1 MNRIKLLNAETS
13 NKIAAGEVVERPAS
27 VVKELIENSIDAEA
41 SNISIEIVE
50 GGQKSIR
57 ISDDGNGINPE
68 DVEKAFLPHATSKIT
83 EIEDIYKINTMGF
96 RGEALASIASVSE
109 TILTTKIEELNYGKE
124 VKYQGGL
131 FDYIKET
138 GCSDGTTVEVNNL
151 FYNVPARL
159 KFMKSPQREAALIS
173 DIISRL
179 ALANPDISIK
189 LISGS
194 TKTIHT
200 YGTGVLMD
208 TIRSIYGKTICENIA
223 YFEKHND
230 VASVY
235 GYIGNADISRGSRN
249 NQSIFVNKRYIK
261 NKMITAAV
269 ENAFKSFLTIKKF
282 PFFILFIDIY
292 PELIDVNVHPTK
304 SELKFTDDRL
314 IFKYVFDA
322 VHWAIRENLNNTFHV
337 DFGDSKEAKYAIEA
351 NNIKSNI
358 AEKVQIPIDFKTCYN
373 ENNKIEATSDAR
385 NTSNTSNT
393 NSTQIA
399 SKEPK
404 FEQLKVMGQ
413 FNKTYIICSSSTE
426 LYLIDQ
432 HAAHEKVM
440 FEKYVEQIKNDS
452 IKAQILLTPEVMELS
467 YDDYSYYTEYK
478 ELFSKTGFVIEIFG
492 ENTISIKEVPLVLGN
507 SSVKGLFNEIIDNIK
522 NMGKGKSVE
531 IKYSKIASIACKAA
545 VKGNN
550 VLSEMEMNALVEE
563 LRYLENPFTC
573 PHGRPTIVKITQ
585 NELEKRFKRIQ

>member
-27 VVKELIENSIDAEA
+27 VVKELIENSIDAES
-41 SNISIEIVE
+41 SNISIEISE

-57 ISDDGNGINPE
+57 ISDDGNGINPD
-68 DVEKAFLPHATSKIT
+68 DVEKAFLPHATSKII

-109 TILTTKIEELNYGKE
+109 TTLTTKIEELNYGKE
-124 VKYQGGL
+124 VKYAGGQL
-131 FDYIKET
+131 EYIKET
-138 GCSDGTTVEVNNL
+138 GCSVGTTVEVNNL

-189 LISGS
+189 LTSGS

-200 YGTGVLMD
+200 FGNGVLLD

-337 DFGDSKEAKYAIEA
+337 DFGDPKEAKYAVDA
-351 NNIKSNI
+351 NNIKSTI
-358 AEKVQIPIDFKTCYN
+358 EEKVQIPIDLKSCYN
-373 ENNKIEATSDAR
+373 ENNKIEATSI
-385 NTSNTSNT
+385 TSNP
-393 NSTQIA
+393 QIA
-399 SKEPK
+399 KKEPK

-413 FNKTYIICSSSTE
+413 FNKTYIICSSFSE

-467 YDDYSYYTEYK
+467 YDDYSYYTKYK
-478 ELFSKTGFVIEIFG
+478 ELFSKTGFVIELFG
-492 ENTISIKEVPLVLGN
+492 ENTICIKEVPLVLGN
-507 SSVKGLFNEIIDNIK
+507 SSVKSLFMEIIDNVK
-522 NMGKGKSVE
+522 NMGNGQSVE

-550 VLSEMEMNALVEE
+550 VLSDMEMNALVEE
-563 LRYLENPFTC
+563 LRYLEDPFTC

>member
-1 MNRIKLLNAETS
+1 MNRIKLLSAETS

-27 VVKELIENSIDAEA
+27 VVKELMENSIDAES
-41 SNISIEIVE
+41 SNISIEILE

-68 DVEKAFLPHATSKIT
+68 DVEKAFLPHATSKISN
-83 EIEDIYKINTMGF
+83 IEDIYKINTMGF

-124 VKYQGGL
+124 IKYAGGL
-131 FDYIKET
+131 LQYIKET
-138 GCSDGTTVEVNNL
+138 GCSVGTTVEVNNL

-159 KFMKSPQREAALIS
+159 KFMKSAQREAALIS

-179 ALANPDISIK
+179 AIANPDISIK

-200 YGTGVLMD
+200 YGNGVLLD
-208 TIRSIYGKTICENIA
+208 TIRSIYGKSICDNIA

-304 SELKFTDDRL
+304 SELKFKDDRL

-322 VHWAIRENLNNTFHV
+322 VHWAIRDNLNNTFHV
-337 DFGDSKEAKYAIEA
+337 DFGDEKKTEYLTDK
-351 NNIKSNI
+351 NNDTSII
-358 AEKVQIPIDFKTCYN
+358 AEKVQIPIDFNTDYNTRDKT
-373 ENNKIEATSDAR
+373 ETSSDIVNKAVSI
-385 NTSNTSNT
+385 
-393 NSTQIA
+393 
-399 SKEPK
+399 KEPK
-404 FEQLKVMGQ
+404 FAQLKVMGQ
-413 FNKTYIICSSSTE
+413 FNKTYIICSLPDE

-440 FEKYVEQIKNDS
+440 FEKYVGQIKNAS
-452 IKAQILLTPEVMELS
+452 IKAQILLTPEIMELS
-467 YDDYSYYTEYK
+467 FDDYSYYVQYK
-478 ELFSKTGFVIEIFG
+478 ELFSNTGFVIDVFG

-507 SSVKGLFNEIIDNIK
+507 SSVKSLFMEIIDNIK
-522 NMGKGKSVE
+522 NMGKGQSVE
-531 IKYSKIASIACKAA
+531 IKYSKIATIACKSA
-545 VKGNN
+545 VKAND
-550 VLSEMEMNALVEE
+550 VLSMDEMNALVEE
-563 LRYLENPFTC
+563 LRYLEDPFTC
-573 PHGRPTIVKITQ
+573 PHGRPTIIKITQ

>member
-1 MNRIKLLNAETS
+1 MNRIKLLSIETS

-27 VVKELIENSIDAEA
+27 VVKELMENSIDAKS
-41 SNISIEIVE
+41 SNISIEILE

-68 DVEKAFLPHATSKIT
+68 DVEKAFLPHATSKISN
-83 EIEDIYKINTMGF
+83 IEDIYKINTMGF

-109 TILTTKIEELNYGKE
+109 TILSTKIEELNYGKE
-124 VKYQGGL
+124 IKYEGGL
-131 FDYIKET
+131 LQYVKET
-138 GCSDGTTVEVNNL
+138 GCSVGTTVEVNNL

-159 KFMKSPQREAALIS
+159 KFMKSAQREAALIS

-179 ALANPDISIK
+179 AIANPDISIK

-200 YGTGVLMD
+200 YGNGVLLD
-208 TIRSIYGKTICENIA
+208 TIRSIYGKSICDNIA

-304 SELKFTDDRL
+304 SELKFKDDRL

-322 VHWAIRENLNNTFHV
+322 VHWAIRDNLNNTFHV
-337 DFGDSKEAKYAIEA
+337 DFGDEKKTEYVID
-351 NNIKSNI
+351 KSSDESII
-358 AEKVQIPIDFKTCYN
+358 AEKVQIPIDFNTDYN
-373 ENNKIEATSDAR
+373 AKDKIETSSDLI
-385 NTSNTSNT
+385 NKEVP
-393 NSTQIA
+393 I
-399 SKEPK
+399 KEPK
-404 FEQLKVMGQ
+404 FGKLKVMGQ
-413 FNKTYIICSSSTE
+413 FNKTYIICSLPDE

-440 FEKYVEQIKNDS
+440 FEKYVGQIKNAS
-452 IKAQILLTPEVMELS
+452 IKAQILLTPEIMELS
-467 YDDYSYYTEYK
+467 FDDYSYYTQYK
-478 ELFSKTGFVIEIFG
+478 ELFSKTGFVIDVFG
-492 ENTISIKEVPLVLGN
+492 ENTINIKEVPLVLGN
-507 SSVKGLFNEIIDNIK
+507 SSVKSLFMEIIDNIK
-522 NMGKGKSVE
+522 NMGKGQSVE
-531 IKYSKIASIACKAA
+531 VKYSKIATIACKSA
-545 VKGNN
+545 VKAND
-550 VLSEMEMNALVEE
+550 VLSMDEMNALVEE
-563 LRYLENPFTC
+563 LRYLEDPFTC
-573 PHGRPTIVKITQ
+573 PHGRPTIIKITQ